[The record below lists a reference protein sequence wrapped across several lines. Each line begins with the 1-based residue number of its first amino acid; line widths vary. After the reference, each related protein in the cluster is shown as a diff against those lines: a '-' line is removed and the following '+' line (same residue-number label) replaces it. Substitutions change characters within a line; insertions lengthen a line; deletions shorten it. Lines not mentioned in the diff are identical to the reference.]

1 MPTYTFKNTET
12 DEVFEEFMSMSAL
25 DEYLEKNPHII
36 RHHEGSA
43 AALVSGVD
51 QKPAQGFRDIL
62 KVIKG
67 RSGRNNTI
75 NTF

>member
-12 DEVFEEFMSMSAL
+12 DEIFDEFMSMSAL
-25 DEYLEKNPHII
+25 DEYLEKNPHVI
-36 RHHEGSA
+36 RYHEA
-43 AALVSGVD
+43 TPALISGVD

-67 RSGRNNTI
+67 RSGSKNTI

>member
-12 DEVFEEFMSMSAL
+12 EEIFDSFMSMSAL
-25 DEYLEKNPHII
+25 DTYLEENPNII
-36 RHHEGSA
+36 RHHEA
-43 AALVSGVD
+43 TPAVVSGTS

-67 RSGRNNTI
+67 RSGKNNTV

>member
-12 DEVFEEFMSMSAL
+12 EEIFDSFMSMSAL
-25 DEYLEKNPHII
+25 DTYLEENPHII
-36 RHHEGSA
+36 RHHEA
-43 AALVSGVD
+43 TPAVVSGLS

-67 RSGRNNTI
+67 RSGKNNTV